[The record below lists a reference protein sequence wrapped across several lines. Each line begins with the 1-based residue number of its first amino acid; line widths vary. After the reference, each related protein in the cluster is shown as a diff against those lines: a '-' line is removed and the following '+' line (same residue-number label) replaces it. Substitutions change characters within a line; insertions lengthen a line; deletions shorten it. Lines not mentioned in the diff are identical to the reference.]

1 MSCEQRISLHSAISS
16 HAAPNHGFRKL
27 PDLLILHEIISRRIN
42 TYRIPKRSRI
52 SFIRVTFKSARIN
65 TSGAKD
71 LKSIRIN
78 TSGNKDLKSFRINT
92 SKKPGRGRVPPAFS
106 GISSLATRHC
116 SLAARFFPQLATRH
130 SSLAA
135 LHIYFHA
142 HRFTI
147 RATLRGAI

>member
-1 MSCEQRISLHSAISS
+1 VIRSFVFAVTH
-16 HAAPNHGFRKL
+16 
-27 PDLLILHEIISRRIN
+27 RRFSPRN
-42 TYRIPKRSRI
+42 PS
-52 SFIRVTFKSARIN
+52 RIN
-65 TSGAKD
+65 TSEKSRFNSPRINTSRNHRNNCEFPSISLILNNFNSTRINTSENKD
-71 LKSIRIN
+71 LKPRRIN

-106 GISSLATRHC
+106 GISWLATRHC